1 MAFPTGELLLRG
13 PTTKPAADRAR
24 ILMPRTER
32 GSLQSAVTSPKY
44 TTYVKVDLCRVDRLR
59 TNFEM
64 SAVCFEINEES
75 RRMK

>member
-1 MAFPTGELLLRG
+1 MWVWHFPPESFYC
-13 PTTKPAADRAR
+13 A
-24 ILMPRTER
+24 
-32 GSLQSAVTSPKY
+32 SPKY

>member
-13 PTTKPAADRAR
+13 PTTQLVADRAR
-24 ILMPRTER
+24 ILMPRTEG
-32 GSLQSAVTSPKY
+32 GSLQSAVTSRKY
-44 TTYVKVDLCRVDRLR
+44 NHVREIGLVSCRRLP

-64 SAVCFEINEES
+64 SAVCFKINEES